1 MYINFFAQYDS
12 NHDYDALLFSL
23 ILIACGYTGVYRWQV
38 TNIKAHT
45 FAFHDLVQRLDYDR
59 KHAYMSIHCLQI
71 AITTP
76 ERGS

>member
-1 MYINFFAQYDS
+1 MYINFFHSMIQIIIMMQYC
-12 NHDYDALLFSL
+12 FSL

-38 TNIKAHT
+38 TNIKHA

-59 KHAYMSIHCLQI
+59 KHVYMSIHCLQI
-71 AITTP
+71 TITTP